1 MTALSTLLG
10 RRVGPSTGT
19 NLVAM
24 LALAEE
30 MKERGEQG
38 SLLSLLCD
46 SGERYLKT
54 YFDPSWVQTQFGDI
68 GAAQRRVAEQLGT
81 D

>member
-1 MTALSTLLG
+1 
-10 RRVGPSTGT
+10 
-19 NLVAM
+19 
-24 LALAEE
+24 

-54 YFDPSWVQTQFGDI
+54 YFEPGWVQAQFGDI
-68 GAAQRRVAEQLGT
+68 GAAQKRVAEQLGAN
-81 D
+81 